1 MISNLLT
8 LNIQSMEKIS
18 NLGFAVL
25 TLLSRKDHFGLR
37 FSYKDLAIVN
47 K

>member
-1 MISNLLT
+1 MIAT
-8 LNIQSMEKIS
+8 IQSMEKIS

-25 TLLSRKDHFGLR
+25 TLLSRKDGFGLS
-37 FSYKDLAIVN
+37 FSHKDLTLVN